1 MRARAAPGVEASA
14 AGRLA
19 AEHDVLQHGEVVRQH
34 EVLVDH
40 ADPGGDRV
48 GG

>member
-1 MRARAAPGVEASA
+1 VRLRAAAGLVRSREA
-14 AGRLA
+14 
-19 AEHDVLQHGEVVRQH
+19 VLYDGEGLDQH

-48 GG
+48 FR